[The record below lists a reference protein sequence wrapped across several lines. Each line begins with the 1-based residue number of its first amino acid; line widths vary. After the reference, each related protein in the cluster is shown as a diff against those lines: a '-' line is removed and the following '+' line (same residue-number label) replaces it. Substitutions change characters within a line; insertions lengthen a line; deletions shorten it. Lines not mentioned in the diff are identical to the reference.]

1 MTDWTDGYITEIDY
15 VQGYYHELNPL
26 RTRLLFFN
34 LGLAPPETA
43 SICELG
49 FGQGLSANI
58 HAAAQAN
65 GQLWATDFNPSQ
77 VSFAQ
82 SLAAASGA
90 NAQLFDQSFND
101 FCRRD
106 DLPDFDYIGL
116 HGIWSWISNESRAVI
131 VDFIR
136 RKLKVGG
143 VLYLSYNALPGWAAF
158 APIRHLMTE
167 YSEVMSAKGLGVT
180 QRVDAALAF
189 TEQLLATNPL
199 YARAN
204 PQVNE
209 RHKKLKEQ
217 NRHYLAH
224 EYFNRNWESMHF
236 ATLANWLTPA
246 KLNYACSAHYLDHI
260 GAMNLTPEQQTFLQT
275 ISDPLFRETAQDF
288 MVNQQFRRDYW
299 IKGVRRIN
307 PIEQMEGLRNL
318 RVILM
323 IHRPDVSLKA
333 VGALGECTMNA
344 GVYHPVLDVLTD
356 HRPKTLGQIEL
367 AVKETGVNFAQVV
380 QAILVLVGTG
390 QLATVQDDALIARA
404 KPHTDKLN
412 THLIT
417 LARGRSDINYLAS
430 PVTGGGISVGR
441 FQQLFLLARIQGRQQ
456 PADWVQFAWQILAAQ
471 NAKILKDGK
480 PLETAEENCQ
490 QLLIEATTF
499 AEKQLPILS
508 ALQIAS

>member
-15 VQGYYHELNPL
+15 THGYYQELNPL
-26 RTRLLFFN
+26 RIRLLFLN
-34 LGLAPPETA
+34 LGLAFPETA
-43 SICELG
+43 SVCELG

-90 NAQLFDQSFND
+90 NAQLFDQSFSD

-116 HGIWSWISNESRAVI
+116 HGIWSWISDESRAVI

-167 YSEVMSAKGLGVT
+167 YSEIMGVKGQGVLNGL
-180 QRVDAALAF
+180 DAALAF
-189 TEQLLATNPL
+189 TDKLLATNPL

-209 RHKKLKEQ
+209 RVKKLAEQ
-217 NRHYLAH
+217 NRNYLAH
-224 EYFNRNWESMHF
+224 EYFNRNWEPMHF
-236 ATLANWLTPA
+236 ATIANWLMPA
-246 KLNYACSAHYLDHI
+246 KLNYACSAHYLDHVS
-260 GAMNLTPEQQTFLQT
+260 AMNLTADQQAFLQE
-275 ISDPLFRETAQDF
+275 IPDVLFRETARDF

-299 IKGVRRIN
+299 IKGARRIN
-307 PIEQMEGLRNL
+307 SIEQIEGLRNM

-323 IHRPDVSLKA
+323 LHRADVSLKA
-333 VGALGECTMNA
+333 AGALGECTMDI
-344 GVYHPVLDVLTD
+344 GVYHPVLDVLAD
-356 HRPKTLGQIEL
+356 HTPKTLAQIEL
-367 AVKETGVNFAQVV
+367 AVKDKGVSFAQVV
-380 QAILVLVGTG
+380 QAILVLTGT
-390 QLATVQDDALIARA
+390 V
-404 KPHTDKLN
+404 KL
-412 THLIT
+412 
-417 LARGRSDINYLAS
+417 
-430 PVTGGGISVGR
+430 
-441 FQQLFLLARIQGRQQ
+441 QQYRMN
-456 PADWVQFAWQILAAQ
+456 P
-471 NAKILKDGK
+471 
-480 PLETAEENCQ
+480 
-490 QLLIEATTF
+490 
-499 AEKQLPILS
+499 
-508 ALQIAS
+508 